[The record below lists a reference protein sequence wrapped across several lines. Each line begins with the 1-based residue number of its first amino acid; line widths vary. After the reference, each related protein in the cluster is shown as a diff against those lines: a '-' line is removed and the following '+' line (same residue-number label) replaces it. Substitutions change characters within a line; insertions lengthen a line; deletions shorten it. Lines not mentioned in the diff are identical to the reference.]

1 MFTIDRAATTN
12 ARFSLWLSWVG
23 ASALGVLLAFALF
36 LALFTVTGEP
46 PEPLFPVIMAGVGTL
61 LGAGQQRVLRRV
73 LGRVAGWVVATGVG
87 FGLGI
92 TLALIIGEGD
102 GLLAHMLAGAV
113 HGAGIGVI
121 VGTLQYLVLK
131 PHVANA
137 RRWIPASIGAW
148 MLGAVAAAVTGYF
161 VDGLDI
167 LVGPVVAA
175 AASGVAVVRLL
186 LEEAA
191 AGEG

>member
-1 MFTIDRAATTN
+1 MSTIDGATATN
-12 ARFSLWLSWVG
+12 PRLSLWLSWVG
-23 ASALGVLLAFALF
+23 ASALGVIVAFVLF
-36 LALFTVTGEP
+36 LALFAVIGEP

-61 LGAGQQRVLRRV
+61 FGAGQQRVLRRV
-73 LGRVAGWVVATGVG
+73 LGRAAGWAVATGVG

-102 GLLAHMLAGAV
+102 GLTARILGGAV
-113 HGAGIGVI
+113 HGAEVGII

-131 PHVANA
+131 PHVEDA
-137 RRWIPASIGAW
+137 RRWIPASMGAW
-148 MLGAVAAAVTGYF
+148 VLGAVAADIVGYF

-167 LVGPVVAA
+167 LAGPIVAA

-186 LEEAA
+186 LEEATTD
-191 AGEG
+191 EG

>member
-1 MFTIDRAATTN
+1 MSTIDGATATN
-12 ARFSLWLSWVG
+12 ARLSLWLSWVG
-23 ASALGVLLAFALF
+23 ASALGVIVAFVLF
-36 LALFTVTGEP
+36 LALYAVVGEP

-61 LGAGQQRVLRRV
+61 FGAGQQRVLRRV
-73 LGRVAGWVVATGVG
+73 LGRAAGWAVATGAG

-92 TLALIIGEGD
+92 ALALIIGEGD
-102 GLLAHMLAGAV
+102 SLLVHMLAGAV

-121 VGTLQYLVLK
+121 VGTLQYHVLK

-186 LEEAA
+186 LEEATTD
-191 AGEG
+191 EG

>member
-73 LGRVAGWVVATGVG
+73 LGRVARWVVATGVG